1 MVFSIVNEKGGC
13 GKTTIALNLA
23 GALAQKGRDVFL
35 IDADPQESASGIMEI
50 RNSNNIDMTF
60 TSGKMVRNAIK
71 QIPKVKEKYD
81 DLVIDTG
88 GRDTMEMRMSIAY
101 SDVAIIPIIPSQL
114 DMDIFHHMILTACDA
129 KVFNPV
135 LKIVI
140 VISKSSTNPF
150 LEKNI
155 DIVRKFLEEKQKDD
169 ELDFLILQ
177 NAISEREA
185 YKNCF
190 RNGLTIC
197 ETKDKQSQKAR
208 EEFILFFNELI
219 EATKGERNGE

>member
-13 GKTTIALNLA
+13 GKTTMALNLA
-23 GALAQKGRDVFL
+23 GVLAQKGRDVFL

-129 KVFNPV
+129 KAFNPV

-219 EATKGERNGE
+219 ETTKGERNGE